1 MFESVAIIL
10 AFKKHLYSDSLH
22 PTHFTHFKCVMQWL
36 LVYSQ
41 ELGIHYHHQFL
52 DVFITSQ
59 GNRIPLCPDPPN
71 FPSLPSLTTTY
82 LFLSST
88 ALSILDI
95 SGFLYLFFN
104 D

>member
-1 MFESVAIIL
+1 M
-10 AFKKHLYSDSLH
+10 FKKHLYSDSLY
-22 PTHFTHFKCVMQWL
+22 PTHLTHFKCVMQWL

-52 DVFITSQ
+52 AVFITSK
-59 GNRIPLCPDPPN
+59 GNLISLCSDPPN

-88 ALSILDI
+88 GLSILDI
-95 SGFLYLFFN
+95 SGFILFFLN